1 MSVSL
6 KFSINHIKG
15 AVYMKGLFS
24 TEGIVY
30 RVMTVLYQLIVL
42 NLLWCL
48 ASIPVITVGAS
59 TTALFYVIGKIIRKE
74 EVHEFK
80 DYLKGF
86 KDNFKQA
93 TCIWLILCAAY
104 LMIFTNLS
112 FLEKYKSMGTMM
124 LIIQLPVLV
133 QIIIVTVFVFP
144 LLSRFQSNTLSLIKA
159 SWVLGIKHIFSCF
172 TSIAIIAVSAFL
184 ASLVPALFLMV
195 FTSMTALG
203 VYFVFNRII
212 EKYHPKLA

>member
-1 MSVSL
+1 
-6 KFSINHIKG
+6 
-15 AVYMKGLFS
+15 MKGFFS

-30 RVMTVLYQLIVL
+30 KVMTVIYQLVVL

-48 ASIPVITVGAS
+48 TSIPVITVGAS
-59 TTALFYVIGKIIRKE
+59 TTALFYVAGKIIRKE

-80 DYLKGF
+80 DYLTGF
-86 KDNFKQA
+86 WDNFKQA

-112 FLEKYKSMGTMM
+112 FIEKYKSMGTMM

-133 QIIIVTVFVFP
+133 QIVIVTVFVFP
-144 LLSRFQSNTLSLIKA
+144 LLSRFQANTLSIIKT
-159 SWVLGIKHIFSCF
+159 SWILGIKHIFSCC
-172 TSIAIIAVSAFL
+172 TSIAIVAAAVFI
-184 ASLVPALFLMV
+184 ASLVPALFLMI

-212 EKYHPKLA
+212 EKYHPTLV